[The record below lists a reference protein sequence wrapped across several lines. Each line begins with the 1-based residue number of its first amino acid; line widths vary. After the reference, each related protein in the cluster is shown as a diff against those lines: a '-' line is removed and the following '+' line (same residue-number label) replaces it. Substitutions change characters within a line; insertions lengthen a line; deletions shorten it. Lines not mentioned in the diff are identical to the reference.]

1 MLIREATPDDNEGL
15 LRLTSLVGMRGVIDL
30 RIDRKPD
37 FFALLHERGPCYIL
51 VAESDGQIVGI
62 IAAAVHEA
70 IVVGNLCT
78 IYYVSDFKV
87 HPDHQNSRLAFR
99 LVNKLLDYLK
109 SMEADLLLCTSIL
122 GNKKVEPFF
131 EGHLGIPRFTE
142 MGTFSVFQI
151 LPSLVRS
158 KEVHLPDRSRTE
170 HELEELCDFFNLAS
184 QDYTMAPHT
193 KPQDLKNKM
202 NLFKRENGKIIA
214 AVCIADYMRLKQNVV
229 TKVPFKLKLIS
240 KGVNLL
246 SHLIPSFHLPEE
258 GEAIR
263 LLNIKRMAVSSG
275 KFAELQKL
283 ISSARYLLYR
293 NQFIFLTIALHPA
306 DPCRKIFARL
316 PKFTLF
322 SNVWMSSLKGDQ
334 NLLNTLQKGV
344 LFEDYS
350 LV

>member
-37 FFALLHERGPCYIL
+37 FFALLKERGPCYIL

-62 IAAAVHEA
+62 IASAVHEA
-70 IVVGNLCT
+70 LVMGNLRT
-78 IYYVSDFKV
+78 IHYISDFKV
-87 HPDHQNSRLAFR
+87 HPDHQNSTLAFR
-99 LVNKLLDYLK
+99 MVEKLVGYLK
-109 SMEADLLLCTSIL
+109 LIDADLLLCTSIL

-131 EGHLGIPRFTE
+131 QGHLGIPRFTE

-151 LPSLVRS
+151 LPSLFGGKDLHLLQGGSS
-158 KEVHLPDRSRTE
+158 KD
-170 HELEELCDFFNLAS
+170 ELEELSDFFNMES
-184 QDYTMAPHT
+184 QDFAMAPHT

-202 NLFKRENGKIIA
+202 NLLKRENGKIIA
-214 AVCIADYMRLKQNVV
+214 AVCIADYMHLKQNVV
-229 TKVPFKLKLIS
+229 TKVPFNLKLIS

-275 KFAELQKL
+275 KISDLHKL
-283 ISSARYLLYR
+283 ISSARYMLYK

-306 DPCRKIFARL
+306 DPCRKVFTRL

-322 SNVWMSSLKGDQ
+322 SKVWMSSLKGDQ
-334 NLLNTLQKGV
+334 DLLNTLQKGV